1 MTEKDF
7 LNYFNLKYWKTS
19 SFTSG
24 IVLMICDCIMV
35 MLSIGT
41 SFFIINLLNHS
52 WINFRSFINYWV
64 YLFPM
69 LAVFYAAGLYPGIS
83 LPPADEVKKFGIS
96 SFFCF
101 CGIAISIAV
110 EKIDD
115 KLPLFIALL
124 FAVPFATIFLPS
136 GREISRHICA
146 KKKWFGVPAIILV
159 KGDSGN
165 FIIDRLTNRPDL
177 GYKPAMVIDQTAKE
191 FRLYKDIPVYPLSS
205 TLSDI
210 IVQTGIKVA
219 IICEWDEELSLI
231 NSYFRYV
238 ISVPKI
244 NNKNNI
250 DTNLRD
256 FGGILAFSSTNNL
269 TKKISLFQKRILDLG
284 LLFISAPIT
293 IPLVLIVSIIVKIT
307 SPGPIFYGHK
317 RIGKNGK
324 EFKCWKFRSMVIDAD
339 KQLEKILA
347 ENPEMRA
354 EWEKD
359 RKFSDDPRVTKIGK
373 ILRKTSI
380 DEIPQF
386 FNVLMGEMSFIGPR
400 PVTTPELEKYGD
412 KSDFI
417 LSVQPGLS
425 GMWQI
430 SGRSDTGYEERIT
443 LDSYYIRN
451 WSMWLDLWIIIKT
464 IYVVVKGKGAY

>member
-1 MTEKDF
+1 MEIGKEHSPLT
-7 LNYFNLKYWKTS
+7 LKQ
-19 SFTSG
+19 
-24 IVLMICDCIMV
+24 
-35 MLSIGT
+35 
-41 SFFIINLLNHS
+41 
-52 WINFRSFINYWV
+52 
-64 YLFPM
+64 
-69 LAVFYAAGLYPGIS
+69 
-83 LPPADEVKKFGIS
+83 
-96 SFFCF
+96 
-101 CGIAISIAV
+101 
-110 EKIDD
+110 
-115 KLPLFIALL
+115 
-124 FAVPFATIFLPS
+124 
-136 GREISRHICA
+136 
-146 KKKWFGVPAIILV
+146 IIL
-159 KGDSGN
+159 K
-165 FIIDRLTNRPDL
+165 
-177 GYKPAMVIDQTAKE
+177 
-191 FRLYKDIPVYPLSS
+191 
-205 TLSDI
+205 
-210 IVQTGIKVA
+210 
-219 IICEWDEELSLI
+219 SL
-231 NSYFRYV
+231 
-238 ISVPKI
+238 
-244 NNKNNI
+244 NNI

-359 RKFSDDPRVTKIGK
+359 RKFSNDPRVTKIGK

>member
-1 MTEKDF
+1 
-7 LNYFNLKYWKTS
+7 
-19 SFTSG
+19 
-24 IVLMICDCIMV
+24 
-35 MLSIGT
+35 
-41 SFFIINLLNHS
+41 
-52 WINFRSFINYWV
+52 
-64 YLFPM
+64 
-69 LAVFYAAGLYPGIS
+69 
-83 LPPADEVKKFGIS
+83 
-96 SFFCF
+96 
-101 CGIAISIAV
+101 
-110 EKIDD
+110 
-115 KLPLFIALL
+115 
-124 FAVPFATIFLPS
+124 
-136 GREISRHICA
+136 
-146 KKKWFGVPAIILV
+146 
-159 KGDSGN
+159 
-165 FIIDRLTNRPDL
+165 
-177 GYKPAMVIDQTAKE
+177 
-191 FRLYKDIPVYPLSS
+191 
-205 TLSDI
+205 
-210 IVQTGIKVA
+210 
-219 IICEWDEELSLI
+219 
-231 NSYFRYV
+231 
-238 ISVPKI
+238 
-244 NNKNNI
+244 
-250 DTNLRD
+250 
-256 FGGILAFSSTNNL
+256 
-269 TKKISLFQKRILDLG
+269 
-284 LLFISAPIT
+284 
-293 IPLVLIVSIIVKIT
+293 
-307 SPGPIFYGHK
+307 
-317 RIGKNGK
+317 
-324 EFKCWKFRSMVIDAD
+324 MVIDAD